1 MWVLQIRSP
10 CAQSIGSRESTGS
23 TPTKYS
29 RLVVTRQPSKANV
42 DPRTVTGFGEEWS
55 AYDQSELDLDEAQT
69 IFDKYFSL
77 VDFTSFSSTSVAV
90 DVGCGSGRW
99 ARFVAPHVGTLH
111 LVDPAAAAL
120 DVARR
125 NLAER
130 SNCRFHHAAVD
141 ELPIPDEA
149 ADLVYSLGVLH
160 HIPDTE
166 AGIASCVKM
175 VRPGGAFLVYLYYRF
190 DNRPRWFRILWSI
203 SDLGR
208 RAICRLPFSI
218 RRAVTTA
225 IAGLVY
231 WPLAR
236 LAKALGSRGRN
247 VSALPLSIYR
257 EASFYTMRTDAL
269 DRFGTRLEKRF
280 TRDEVREM
288 LERSGLERIQF
299 RPDEPFWCAIGYRP
313 T

>member
-1 MWVLQIRSP
+1 M
-10 CAQSIGSRESTGS
+10 GS
-23 TPTKYS
+23 TPAKYS
-29 RLVVTRQPSKANV
+29 RLVVMRQPSKANV
-42 DPRTVTGFGEEWS
+42 DPRTVAGFGEEWS
-55 AYDQSELDLDEAQT
+55 AYDQSELDIDEARA

-77 VDFTSFSSTSVAV
+77 IDLTSLSSTSVAV

-99 ARFVAPHVGTLH
+99 ARFVAPQVGTLH

-120 DVARR
+120 EVAQR

-130 SNCRFHHAAVD
+130 SNCHFHHAAVD
-141 ELPIPDEA
+141 ELPVPDGS

-166 AGIASCVKM
+166 AGIASCVKKIK
-175 VRPGGAFLVYLYYRF
+175 PGGAFLVYLYYRF
-190 DNRPRWFRILWSI
+190 DNRPRWFRLLWSI

-208 RAICRLPFSI
+208 RAICRLPFPI
-218 RRAVTTA
+218 RRVVTTV

-231 WPLAR
+231 WPMAR
-236 LAKALGSRGRN
+236 LAKVVSSRGRN
-247 VSALPLSIYR
+247 VSSLPLSIYR

-280 TRDEVREM
+280 TRSEIRGM
-288 LERSGLERIQF
+288 LERSGLERIDF
-299 RPDEPFWCAIGYRP
+299 RTDEPYWCAIGYRP
-313 T
+313 Q